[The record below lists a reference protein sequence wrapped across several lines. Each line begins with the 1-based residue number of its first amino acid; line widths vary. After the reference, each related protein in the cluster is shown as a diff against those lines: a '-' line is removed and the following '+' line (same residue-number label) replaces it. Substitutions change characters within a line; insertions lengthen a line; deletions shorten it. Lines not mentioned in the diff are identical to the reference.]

1 MEKPI
6 NTESRGKVAC
16 LLLEVEA
23 NIHGQ
28 NTQEVTV
35 NLKHAGI
42 TKLRKQ
48 GIA

>member
-6 NTESRGKVAC
+6 NTGSRGKVAC

-28 NTQEVTV
+28 NTQELLLTSSMLVSQ
-35 NLKHAGI
+35 NWEN
-42 TKLRKQ
+42 RE
-48 GIA
+48 